1 MRVAQVIDSLRMSGG
16 AERLQLLF
24 AKAVAGSDVAL
35 TVITLRGS
43 DPGMVSALEA
53 LGARVVSFPAGSFLS
68 PARALRFTRFLRRES
83 FDVIHTHLV
92 RATVLGILAGRVAAI
107 PTVAT
112 LHNTRRN
119 SRLPDSLR
127 VAEDLVLRHAADRVT
142 AVGWETARV
151 HRERLRG
158 RRIDVIPN
166 AVDAGCTLSDV
177 ERTRIRRELGVGP
190 DELLVMAVGRLH
202 PQKAFSDLLQRDR
215 DPASAGLTRSSC
227 GSQASDRSSKRFA
240 TEIESQRPRRLRAA
254 RRAQRRAA
262 SARGERRL
270 RELCGLGGTA
280 DRDAR
285 GDGGRASDRRD
296 RRRRRDAHR
305 RFRDR
310 GFWCRPGG
318 PTSSRRALAVVL
330 SDGGRR
336 RAQGDAARRRARL
349 HHAVEPWSDRLLE
362 LYEEM
367 LGRRPIGEPTESE
380 EGSACA

>member
-35 TVITLRGS
+35 TVITLRVS

-53 LGARVVSFPAGSFLS
+53 LGVRVVAFPAGSFLS
-68 PARALRFTRFLRRES
+68 PARALRLTRFLRRES

-92 RATVLGILAGRVAAI
+92 RATVLGILAGRAAAI

-119 SRLPDSLR
+119 HRLPDALR

-151 HRERLRG
+151 HRARLRG

-177 ERTRIRRELGVGP
+177 ERARIRRELGVGP
-190 DELLVMAVGRLH
+190 DELLVIAVGRLH
-202 PQKAFSDLLQRDR
+202 PQKAFSDLLHAIAILRAQGHPVQLRI
-215 DPASAGLTRSSC
+215 AGVGPLEQSLR
-227 GSQASDRSSKRFA
+227 A
-240 TEIESQRPRRLRAA
+240 EIESRQLGDCVLLGLRDDVPRLL
-254 RRAQRRAA
+254 AA
-262 SARGERRL
+262 SDVYASSAAWEGLPIATLEAMAAGLPVVATAVGDVTRIVDSETGIL
-270 RELCGLGGTA
+270 VPPGQPDELAG
-280 DRDAR
+280 
-285 GDGGRASDRRD
+285 
-296 RRRRRDAHR
+296 
-305 RFRDR
+305 
-310 GFWCRPGG
+310 
-318 PTSSRRALAVVL
+318 ALAEVL
-330 SDGGRR
+330 SDARRR

-349 HHAVEPWSDRLLE
+349 HHAVEPWSGRLLE

-367 LGRRPIGEPTESE
+367 LGRRPIERPTEST
-380 EGSACA
+380 EGPACA